1 MSHLAFLL
9 PPQIKEPIPD
19 LNAAAD
25 VDVMEISPEKFI
37 PRKRRAVK
45 VKEQLDDIFLRRS
58 KRTALKLHG
67 FKKVSIHSQTCV
79 HITHTENCTHTSH
92 TRVHTRTN
100 AENSLVENRALL
112 PVENPL

>member
-1 MSHLAFLL
+1 ML
-9 PPQIKEPIPD
+9 D
-19 LNAAAD
+19 AD

-37 PRKRRAVK
+37 PCKRRAVK

-58 KRTALKLHG
+58 KTTALKLHG

-79 HITHTENCTHTSH
+79 HNTHITHIENCTHTSH